1 MIVNT
6 QAIVLHR
13 IKYKNSSLIAR
24 LFTKDSG
31 KISIIINGAAKQ
43 KGNIAGIIEP
53 SNIVKLNYYQRK
65 TKSLQTFKE
74 ANLLYNHFLIRED
87 ILKLN
92 VALSTVE
99 IIDKTFH
106 ENDVNHE
113 TYELVCKTLK
123 MINDCQYDAR
133 LILCF
138 FLLKLIES
146 LGFMV
151 NLKNEENMTIIL
163 TDNIKQFLIRLNE
176 ASINSLEKINYQNIN
191 LIEVITL
198 LENYI
203 KQHLKINKDIQSLKM
218 MRDIA
223 YG

>member
-6 QAIVLHR
+6 HAIVLHR
-13 IKYKNSSLIAR
+13 MKYKNTSLIAR

-31 KISIIINGAAKQ
+31 KISIVINGAAKQ
-43 KGNIAGIIEP
+43 KGNVLGIMEP
-53 SNIVKLNYYQRK
+53 SNIIKLNYYQRK
-65 TKSLQTFKE
+65 TGSLQTFKE
-74 ANLLYNHFLIRED
+74 ANFLYNNFLIRED
-87 ILKLN
+87 ILKLS
-92 VALSTVE
+92 VALSIVE
-99 IIDKTFH
+99 IVDKTFH

-113 TYELVCKTLK
+113 TYDLVCETLK
-123 MINDCQYDAR
+123 MINDCKYDSR

-151 NLKNEENMTIIL
+151 NLTNEDDMSIIV
-163 TDNIKQFLIRLNE
+163 TERIKQFLIKLNQC
-176 ASINSLEKINYQNIN
+176 SINNLENMNYKNIN
-191 LIEVITL
+191 LIEIITL

-203 KQHLKINKDIQSLKM
+203 KQHLKINADIKSLKM
-218 MRDIA
+218 IRDIA

>member
-1 MIVNT
+1 MIINT
-6 QAIVLHR
+6 HAIVLHR
-13 IKYKNSSLIAR
+13 MKYKNSSLIAR

-43 KGNIAGIIEP
+43 KGNVLGIIEP
-53 SNIVKLNYYQRK
+53 SNIIKLNYYQRK
-65 TKSLQTFKE
+65 TGSLQTFKE
-74 ANLLYNHFLIRED
+74 ANFLYNNFLIRED
-87 ILKLN
+87 ILKLS
-92 VALSTVE
+92 VALSVVE
-99 IIDKTFH
+99 IVDKTFH

-113 TYELVCKTLK
+113 AYDLVCQTLK
-123 MINDCQYDAR
+123 MINNCKYDAR

-151 NLKNEENMTIIL
+151 NLANEDDMSIIV
-163 TDNIKQFLIRLNE
+163 TDSIKQFLIKLDQ
-176 ASINSLEKINYQNIN
+176 SLINNLENMNCQNIN
-191 LIEVITL
+191 LIEIITL

-203 KQHLKINKDIQSLKM
+203 KQHLKINANIKSLKM
-218 MRDIA
+218 IRDIA